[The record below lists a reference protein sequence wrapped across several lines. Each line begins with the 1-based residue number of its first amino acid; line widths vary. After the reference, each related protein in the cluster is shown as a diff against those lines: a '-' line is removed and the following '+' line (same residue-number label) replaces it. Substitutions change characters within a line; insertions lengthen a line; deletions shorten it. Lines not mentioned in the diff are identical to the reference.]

1 MKLVRRIM
9 ATDVVKVKC
18 DVHEWMSAYL
28 VPVTHPYVAVTDA
41 KGEFEIGQVPHGSY
55 TIVAWHEVMGTMK
68 RQVTVAEGAS
78 AEVAFDIV
86 VNE

>member
-1 MKLVRRIM
+1 MLRGSSR
-9 ATDVVKVKC
+9 
-18 DVHEWMSAYL
+18 SARS
-28 VPVTHPYVAVTDA
+28 
-41 KGEFEIGQVPHGSY
+41 PHGSY
-55 TIVAWHEVMGTMK
+55 TIVAWHEVMGTME